1 MTGQSPFFAGGQQ
14 AIGLAW
20 TIPVLLAVYLG
31 LGYWIG
37 GLLGARL
44 AGVVVG
50 WLAGMGA
57 VAYEIRKVLCR
68 DAGNQ
73 DPR

>member
-44 AGVVVG
+44 AG
-50 WLAGMGA
+50 MGA
-57 VAYEIRKVLCR
+57 VAYEIRKVLRR